1 MFLPLW
7 QSGRKEKVY
16 LLWPQNC
23 ILPNR
28 NPQNCVKTTNQNW
41 VPEQKPR
48 GALALHVNR
57 IADLTV
63 KWKRSV
69 ELKPEQTMDLVAE
82 LNNEDTKKK
91 KFQVFKNV
99 SFDSRTLAVISKIV
113 YFVMTRNARLFL
125 RFCWSS
131 FIWSY

>member
-1 MFLPLW
+1 M
-7 QSGRKEKVY
+7 
-16 LLWPQNC
+16 
-23 ILPNR
+23 
-28 NPQNCVKTTNQNW
+28 
-41 VPEQKPR
+41 
-48 GALALHVNR
+48 HVNR

-69 ELKPEQTMDLVAE
+69 ELKPEQTMDLVTE

-125 RFCWSS
+125 RFC
-131 FIWSY
+131 